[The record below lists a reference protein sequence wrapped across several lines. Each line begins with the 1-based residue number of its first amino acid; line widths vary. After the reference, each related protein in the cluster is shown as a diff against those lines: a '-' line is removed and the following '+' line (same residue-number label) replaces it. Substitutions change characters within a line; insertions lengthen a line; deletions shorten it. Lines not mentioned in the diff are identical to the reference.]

1 MLPILKSLQ
10 EINRRIKLNREVIEI
25 NYANVQDILS
35 AVRKQGDRAL
45 IDLTQTY
52 DGVVLSDISIAK
64 QEIIDAK
71 QLIDDNLKFIVNEA
85 AENIRRF
92 HFPQFPDSYTLDQ
105 PDGTVVTWN
114 WRPIDRVG
122 IYVPGGNYPL
132 LSTLL
137 MNVIPAQVAGVKEI
151 AVCTPPNQDCLPD
164 KTILATC
171 DLLGI
176 DEIYGLGGAQA
187 ISALAY
193 GSESVQAVHKI
204 TGPGNAYVTAAKQL
218 VSSYVG
224 IDMAAGPTEVIVIA
238 DENAKPEYVAAEL
251 ISQAEHD
258 VNAIAVLLTNSR
270 VCAKQV
276 IKEITRLTGQLI
288 TSGTIVES
296 LMKNGFIFVADSI
309 AECMDISN
317 TIAPEHLSLQTKDA
331 SSLKDGA
338 IAGAIFI
345 GSNTPVAWGDY
356 WSGAN
361 HTLPT
366 SGQSRYRGPLNVLD
380 FMVPYSIIDSRNAIA
395 NSGEKVIDF
404 ANSEGLFGHAESIKV
419 RLK

>member
-132 LSTLL
+132 MSTLL

-151 AVCTPPNQDCLPD
+151 AVCTPPNQDGLPD

-276 IKEITRLTGQLI
+276 IKEITRLTAQLI
-288 TSGTIVES
+288 TSGTIVQS
-296 LMKNGFIFVADSI
+296 LIKNGFIFVADSI
-309 AECMDISN
+309 AKCMDISN

-380 FMVPYSIIDSRNAIA
+380 FMVPYSIIDSSNAIA

>member
-35 AVRKQGDRAL
+35 AVRKQGDSAL

-151 AVCTPPNQDCLPD
+151 AVCTPPNQDGLPD

-258 VNAIAVLLTNSR
+258 INAIAVLLTNSR
-270 VCAKQV
+270 ACAKQV
-276 IKEITRLTGQLI
+276 IKEITRLTAQLI
-288 TSGTIVES
+288 TSGTIVQS

-380 FMVPYSIIDSRNAIA
+380 FMVPYSIIDSSNAIA

>member
-151 AVCTPPNQDCLPD
+151 AVCTPPNQDGLPD

-258 VNAIAVLLTNSR
+258 INAIAVLLTNSR

-276 IKEITRLTGQLI
+276 IKEITRLTAQLI
-288 TSGTIVES
+288 TSGTIVQS

-380 FMVPYSIIDSRNAIA
+380 FMVPYSIIDSSNAIA

>member
-132 LSTLL
+132 MSTLL

-151 AVCTPPNQDCLPD
+151 AVCTPPNQDGLPD

-276 IKEITRLTGQLI
+276 IKEITRLTAQLI
-288 TSGTIVES
+288 TSGTIVQS

-380 FMVPYSIIDSRNAIA
+380 FMVPYSIIDSSNAIA

>member
-1 MLPILKSLQ
+1 
-10 EINRRIKLNREVIEI
+10 
-25 NYANVQDILS
+25 
-35 AVRKQGDRAL
+35 
-45 IDLTQTY
+45 
-52 DGVVLSDISIAK
+52 
-64 QEIIDAK
+64 
-71 QLIDDNLKFIVNEA
+71 
-85 AENIRRF
+85 
-92 HFPQFPDSYTLDQ
+92 
-105 PDGTVVTWN
+105 
-114 WRPIDRVG
+114 
-122 IYVPGGNYPL
+122 
-132 LSTLL
+132 

-151 AVCTPPNQDCLPD
+151 AVCTPPNQDGFPD

-176 DEIYGLGGAQA
+176 NEIYGLGGAQA

-276 IKEITRLTGQLI
+276 IKEITRLTAQLI
-288 TSGTIVES
+288 TSGTIVQS

-380 FMVPYSIIDSRNAIA
+380 FMVPYSIIDSSNAIA